1 MRNDLKQAAILV
13 LIVAS
18 MLFCFAAN
26 WGWFW
31 CGWFKPGGC

>member
-1 MRNDLKQAAILV
+1 MLRQALLLLLMAAVVI
-13 LIVAS
+13 
-18 MLFCFAAN
+18 FCFAAN